1 MFAMEQ
7 FLLGVVAL
15 VIVYKCLRMD
25 TVSDGYPIPDSE
37 RQFEL
42 IRARIDYKDRVD
54 QPMWS
59 KGHRRL
65 CALNFSEFYVWKNDT
80 ISRG

>member
-54 QPMWS
+54 QPM
-59 KGHRRL
+59 
-65 CALNFSEFYVWKNDT
+65 
-80 ISRG
+80 